1 MVVAALVVEALEDI
15 GLAAVAYEVVPVD
28 NRKRV

>member
-1 MVVAALVVEALEDI
+1 MVVAALVEALEDI

-28 NRKRV
+28 NRKPV